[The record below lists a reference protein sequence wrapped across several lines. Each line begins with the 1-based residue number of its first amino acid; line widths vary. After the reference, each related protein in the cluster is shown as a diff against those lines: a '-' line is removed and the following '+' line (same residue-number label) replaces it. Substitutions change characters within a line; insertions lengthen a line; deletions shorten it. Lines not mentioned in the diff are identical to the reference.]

1 METNN
6 SDVKKYSSQ
15 FQYNGEGPLD
25 NKQNPVET
33 VSELPTPLKAY
44 EGQII
49 TVLTPDE
56 NNIIWDYQF
65 LNGKWNKKNQVID
78 CGEF

>member
-1 METNN
+1 MANGN
-6 SDVKKYSSQ
+6 DVKKFSNQ

-25 NKQNPVET
+25 VKQEPVYT
-33 VSELPTPLKAY
+33 VSQLPTPLKAY

-56 NNIIWDYQF
+56 NGIVWDYQF
-65 LNGKWNKKNQVID
+65 LNGKWEKKNKVTD

>member
-1 METNN
+1 MVTN
-6 SDVKKYSSQ
+6 SEDIKKFSSQ
-15 FQYNGEGPLD
+15 FQYNGDGPLD
-25 NKQNPVET
+25 AKQNPVET
-33 VSELPTPLKAY
+33 VAELPTPLKAY
-44 EGQII
+44 EGQTL

-65 LNGKWNKKNQVID
+65 INGEWKRKNKNID